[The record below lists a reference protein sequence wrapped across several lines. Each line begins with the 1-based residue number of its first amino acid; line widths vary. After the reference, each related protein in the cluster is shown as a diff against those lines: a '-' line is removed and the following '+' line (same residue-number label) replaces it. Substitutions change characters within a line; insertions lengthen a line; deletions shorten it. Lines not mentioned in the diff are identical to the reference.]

1 MSWGG
6 PAFVL
11 AIIAMAMLAGVVKS
25 WIRAAH
31 GYDPEPRGRSRRRHR
46 DGAQEDS
53 DKVLQLKAENQRL
66 TDRLEASEDRLAV
79 LERIVTDKGY
89 GLAEEIEALRDRP
102 ARNQTTSDSGVPLTF
117 KDREEA

>member
-1 MSWGG
+1 MNFGG

-11 AIIAMAMLAGVVKS
+11 AIIALVMLTGVVKA
-25 WIRAAH
+25 WIRASH
-31 GYDPEPRGRSRRRHR
+31 GLPDPERRRGRHR
-46 DGAQEDS
+46 NHGEQTETNQ
-53 DKVLQLKAENQRL
+53 VVQLKAENRQL

-102 ARNQTTSDSGVPLTF
+102 ARTETGSGVPLTLS
-117 KDREEA
+117 DREKV